1 MILKIISIR
10 NMDQN
15 NLTPRIKKYYPPPP
29 VIGTYFEYI
38 DVNKDENLRKSVTTF
53 FHKKVIKWS
62 SSYPEFSNLKKY
74 IKKISSD
81 TGYKLVY
88 NLIRKFIKE
97 YNINWYDLR
106 DYYPTFKDYLKYHL
120 INYIQ

>member
-62 SSYPEFSNLKKY
+62 SSYVVGTADF
-74 IKKISSD
+74 
-81 TGYKLVY
+81 
-88 NLIRKFIKE
+88 
-97 YNINWYDLR
+97 
-106 DYYPTFKDYLKYHL
+106 
-120 INYIQ
+120 